1 MMRLVT
7 IIAFVLCLPAQSP
20 DAIQQADRLFSYG
33 EDPARDRHALELI
46 ERAMPSQANSYQL
59 LWRASRAYYHVGDDA
74 PSKEKLNYYERGI
87 DAGRR
92 AVALEPGRAEGHFW
106 LGANYGGVG
115 EQKGA
120 FKALQLIR
128 KIRAEMETVVRL
140 NPGYEDGNGYLALC
154 ELDRQ
159 LPRLL
164 GGNTTRSIAYCE
176 QGLRVAPRNLELKLA
191 LAKGYLEAGRRDD
204 ARRQLQEILP
214 QQINPERAR
223 AERGLQDE
231 ARRMLGAM

>member
-1 MMRLVT
+1 MRLVCL
-7 IIAFVLCLPAQSP
+7 IAFILYLPAQTA
-20 DAIQQADRLFSYG
+20 DGIQQIDRLFSYG
-33 EDPARDRHALELI
+33 EDPARDRRSLEMI
-46 ERAMPSQANSYQL
+46 ERAMTSQSNNYQL
-59 LWRASRAYYHVGDDA
+59 LWRAARGYYHAGDDA
-74 PSKEKLNYYERGI
+74 PSKEKMNYYERGI

-92 AVALEPGRAEGHFW
+92 AVTLEPGAAEGHFW

-164 GGNTTRSIAYCE
+164 GGSTSRAIAYCE
-176 QGLRVAPRNLELKLA
+176 QGLRLAPKNLELKLA

-204 ARRQLQEILP
+204 ARRLLQEIP
-214 QQINPERAR
+214 SQQINPERAR
-223 AERGLQDE
+223 SERGVRDE
-231 ARRMLGAM
+231 ARRILGTM

>member
-1 MMRLVT
+1 
-7 IIAFVLCLPAQSP
+7 
-20 DAIQQADRLFSYG
+20 
-33 EDPARDRHALELI
+33 
-46 ERAMPSQANSYQL
+46 
-59 LWRASRAYYHVGDDA
+59 
-74 PSKEKLNYYERGI
+74 
-87 DAGRR
+87 
-92 AVALEPGRAEGHFW
+92 VA
-106 LGANYGGVG
+106 
-115 EQKGA
+115 EQRGA

-176 QGLRVAPRNLELKLA
+176 QGLRLAPRNLELKLA

-231 ARRMLGAM
+231 ARRMLGTM